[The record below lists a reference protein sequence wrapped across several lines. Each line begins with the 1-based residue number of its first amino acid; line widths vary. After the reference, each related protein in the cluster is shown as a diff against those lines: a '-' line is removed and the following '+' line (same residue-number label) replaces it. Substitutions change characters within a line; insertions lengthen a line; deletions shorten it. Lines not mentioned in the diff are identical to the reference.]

1 VRKIALICSL
11 LFLSS
16 FEIKRVYAAQTKAVE
31 RIELSGVSVFGN
43 GTIEEALEIE
53 PGEQPDAGRIA
64 RTVQNLLGLYHS
76 HGYESTEVKS
86 NLLRKKGA
94 GDRLENVL
102 EFSINEGD
110 PTRVASVEFV
120 PENLQGS
127 GAEKIWRKIY
137 ANLSVKNAIN
147 PGEIFDQERLA
158 NIKRALLETLATDEF
173 IGAHA
178 DDIRISTVASGPIGY
193 VVKSDESTA
202 RWLNIEFHVD
212 LGDRVSFGFRGNQYF
227 TVNQLAALEEEQRVL
242 GFGKDYVGAIQNKI
256 IDTYKASGFA
266 RVRIQTYTFEDPTH
280 QERHVTYV
288 IDEGLRVQIDSVV
301 FDGNTLFSSEI
312 LRKQFFSRASVLVQN
327 HYYVEKDAQGAAEV
341 LIDWL
346 KSQGYLAAKLV
357 AINSVP
363 FEKSGIKSEAAFVK
377 ITIYIYEGDQ
387 TIVEKVNLN
396 GVNEFTPEQLGTII
410 GIGVSQ
416 PLDLFDFGKGLDS
429 LKLAYRN
436 RGYLGIRILDEGT
449 ERVISYSS
457 ENRLAQINLD
467 VSEGAK
473 YRAGPVEIEGLQIT
487 KEIVVKR
494 EMVFKEGEVLRAD
507 QIIETESRLR
517 RLGIFSVVT
526 IRTRDDPEKPGLK
539 LIKIS
544 VQEAVPGSIA
554 GGPGLRNDLGVRLFG
569 QVGYDNLWGL
579 GHNVSLNANIN
590 RRFQDFRF
598 AEYGAQLAYLWPYFA
613 LKDATFKP
621 SLTLSGTEFIRF
633 DATDVTLAL
642 NFEKRLSPKLTALF
656 TYSLERANQFH
667 TFDVS
672 DSGVLR
678 VGTVTPALRLDLR
691 DNPLNP
697 SKGFFSFFSF
707 DFATPGLGSQAP
719 DVTNSLASALA
730 TNSLINQNDATVG
743 YYRLQWR
750 NDLYFTLLPD
760 TVLFLS
766 FRTGFERN
774 NEANGFIPLIKQ
786 FALGGSGSVRGFKE
800 QGINIQNI
808 QVRGTASYVNYR
820 AQVDFPFTGSLK
832 LGPFLDAANLNVDN
846 YSLGRLRYGAG
857 FGLHYLSP
865 VGPIGLDVGFNLNPQ
880 LDTTQTVPTLESP
893 VQVYFS
899 VGVI

>member
-1 VRKIALICSL
+1 
-11 LFLSS
+11 
-16 FEIKRVYAAQTKAVE
+16 
-31 RIELSGVSVFGN
+31 
-43 GTIEEALEIE
+43 
-53 PGEQPDAGRIA
+53 
-64 RTVQNLLGLYHS
+64 
-76 HGYESTEVKS
+76 
-86 NLLRKKGA
+86 
-94 GDRLENVL
+94 
-102 EFSINEGD
+102 
-110 PTRVASVEFV
+110 
-120 PENLQGS
+120 
-127 GAEKIWRKIY
+127 
-137 ANLSVKNAIN
+137 
-147 PGEIFDQERLA
+147 
-158 NIKRALLETLATDEF
+158 
-173 IGAHA
+173 
-178 DDIRISTVASGPIGY
+178 
-193 VVKSDESTA
+193 
-202 RWLNIEFHVD
+202 
-212 LGDRVSFGFRGNQYF
+212 
-227 TVNQLAALEEEQRVL
+227 
-242 GFGKDYVGAIQNKI
+242 
-256 IDTYKASGFA
+256 
-266 RVRIQTYTFEDPTH
+266 
-280 QERHVTYV
+280 
-288 IDEGLRVQIDSVV
+288 
-301 FDGNTLFSSEI
+301 
-312 LRKQFFSRASVLVQN
+312 
-327 HYYVEKDAQGAAEV
+327 
-341 LIDWL
+341 
-346 KSQGYLAAKLV
+346 
-357 AINSVP
+357 
-363 FEKSGIKSEAAFVK
+363 
-377 ITIYIYEGDQ
+377 
-387 TIVEKVNLN
+387 
-396 GVNEFTPEQLGTII
+396 
-410 GIGVSQ
+410 
-416 PLDLFDFGKGLDS
+416 
-429 LKLAYRN
+429 
-436 RGYLGIRILDEGT
+436 
-449 ERVISYSS
+449 
-457 ENRLAQINLD
+457 
-467 VSEGAK
+467 
-473 YRAGPVEIEGLQIT
+473 
-487 KEIVVKR
+487 
-494 EMVFKEGEVLRAD
+494 
-507 QIIETESRLR
+507 
-517 RLGIFSVVT
+517 
-526 IRTRDDPEKPGLK
+526 
-539 LIKIS
+539 
-544 VQEAVPGSIA
+544 
-554 GGPGLRNDLGVRLFG
+554 
-569 QVGYDNLWGL
+569 
-579 GHNVSLNANIN
+579 
-590 RRFQDFRF
+590 
-598 AEYGAQLAYLWPYFA
+598 